1 MYNTKIIIANITPF
15 FVIGSF
21 LYNNNNNK
29 PNLIKIKGKSVF
41 IPNNCKKIYDCNIF
55 LNKSFI

>member
-1 MYNTKIIIANITPF
+1 MYNTKIIIAIITPF

-29 PNLIKIKGKSVF
+29 QSLIKIKGKSVF
-41 IPNNCKKIYDCNIF
+41 ILNNCKKIYDRNIF
-55 LNKSFI
+55 F